1 MLDHHKKARIT
12 RAGEP
17 MYVLSAHK
25 AGISWFFM
33 VLGSTGTQYKV
44 CLSPRCGVSCTC
56 PDFANHERPC
66 KHIYMILMK
75 VMKKTGTF
83 INQWTEKWSHG
94 LSDELN
100 NIMYRRKSS
109 KRKREAGGDKDVK
122 KKRPNPNEEQMLEE
136 ETVEEETLDGERC
149 LICFEPLVNGATWEC
164 NECHKI
170 VGHESC
176 LNRWFIKTMAKGRW
190 NKPTCPHCCTDINKN
205 VPDIAIHESKFDPFV
220 KFNYFTSF

>member
-1 MLDHHKKARIT
+1 MLDHHKNARIT
-12 RAGEP
+12 RVGEP
-17 MYVLSAHK
+17 MYILSAHK

-44 CLSPRCGVSCTC
+44 CLSPKCGVSCTC
-56 PDFANHERPC
+56 PDFANHDRPC

-75 VMKKTGTF
+75 VMKKTSAF
-83 INQWTEKWSHG
+83 INQWTEKWSHA

-100 NIMYRRKSS
+100 NIMYKRKSS
-109 KRKREAGGDKDVK
+109 KRKREEQVEKDT
-122 KKRPNPNEEQMLEE
+122 KRKRCNSEE
-136 ETVEEETLDGERC
+136 EVEVEEERC
-149 LICFEPLVNGATWEC
+149 LICFESLEESLKSGHTWKC

-176 LNRWFIKTMAKGRW
+176 LNRWFIKKMVKGRSDI
-190 NKPTCPHCCTDINKN
+190 PTCPHCRTDINKN
-205 VPDIAIHESKFDPFV
+205 VPVVAIHESKFDPFV